1 MTERKLAHNPS
12 VKRKSSSGAAVPRDQ
27 AASDA
32 PQSGSPLIVGIGA
45 SVGGLEA
52 FRTFFANMPPDAG
65 MAFVLVQHLAP
76 DHTSILT
83 ELISNSTAMIV
94 AEATDGA
101 AILPDHV
108 CVIPPNATLTVAECR
123 LRVVTPAPSRENRRP
138 IDTFLFSLAEDQGE
152 NAVCVILSGSGS
164 DGAQGLAAIKEHG
177 GITLAQ
183 AQFDETAMVGMPSS
197 AAATGLVDHVLP
209 VDGMPAK
216 LIEYQRHRMALQGD
230 NDTEGTPQDARQY
243 LSEVCA
249 LLDKGTGHDF
259 SQYKEGTLVRRIQRR
274 MHIRNLDRV
283 AEYIA
288 HLHRE
293 PRELE
298 LLFRDLLIGVTHF
311 FRDPDA
317 FMALETIV
325 IPELLQ
331 GGRAE
336 DQVRIWVPGCATG
349 EEVYSIA
356 ILLQEAAEKLSAV
369 PKFVIFG
376 TDINDTAIAIARA
389 GRYHKSRL
397 DGLSPQRVERWFVM
411 EGDYC
416 CPTPD
421 IREMCVF
428 SLHSVVKDPPF
439 SKLHLV
445 SCRNLLIYMDTRAQD
460 RLIRIFHYALQPG
473 GTLFLGPSETVT
485 RHAEFFS
492 VLDKKYHLFRRND
505 APAASLPEF
514 EIADS
519 VRTGFDELVP
529 ALSPRAPEPV
539 FDRGARRVMEKYS
552 PAYVVIDRQHQVVKF
567 SGQIGKYL
575 EPSEGP
581 PSFNLFN
588 LIQSALRPSV
598 RTALREAVRTQQR
611 VTQRNIPIEVDGK
624 SQAINLIIEPV
635 LQASGTATHVVVAFQ
650 DRSWVEDTDRD
661 TSIGVDNATAI
672 KLENELLATR
682 ARLQAAI
689 DEAERANDELRGAN
703 EEYRSANEEIQ
714 SSNEELEASKEELQ
728 SINEELQTLNNE
740 LSRKNETLS
749 NVNSDLQNFLESTQI
764 AMLFLDNDLH
774 VRNFTPP
781 AVEIFHL
788 RDSDRGRPITDIANR
803 LGYRSL
809 KEDVRESLRSL
820 TVVEREVYVPES
832 DTTYLMRLRPY
843 RTVTR
848 VVDGVVI
855 TFVDIS
861 DRKRREVVQAQ
872 LAALVDSS
880 RDAMI
885 GYTLEGIITSW
896 NAAAAQMFGYTAKEA
911 VGQHISI
918 ISPVPHSDEIP
929 ELLGRIARGERVEH
943 FDTTRWTKD
952 RRPIGVSLAISPI
965 RDGNGRVIGA
975 SKVARDVT
983 ERLESEKHHRL
994 LTAELDHRV
1003 KNTLATVQSILLLA
1017 GRRAATIDE
1026 FRTAFDKRL
1035 LALAKTH
1042 NLLTQTHWKNVS
1054 LQEMLLGELS
1064 PYAGEGKQRFSIVG
1078 ADVALTAKQALALGL
1093 AFHELTTNAAKY
1105 GALSVPDGG
1114 LAEISWE
1121 ISTADGE
1128 TMLQIQWSESGGPTV
1143 TMPST
1148 RGFGSRLIERG
1159 LQSELDAQVEFEFHP
1174 QGIRCL
1180 MRIPLT
1186 PKGA

>member
-1 MTERKLAHNPS
+1 MTERRSAHNPS
-12 VKRKSSSGAAVPRDQ
+12 AKRADPRSNEARPDAEQ
-27 AASDA
+27 SASC
-32 PQSGSPLIVGIGA
+32 LIVGIGA

-83 ELISNSTAMIV
+83 ELIRHSTAMDV

-101 AILPDHV
+101 AVLPDHV
-108 CVIPPNATLTVAECR
+108 YVIPPNATLTVAEGR
-123 LRVVTPAPSRENRRP
+123 LRVTKPAPSRENRRP
-138 IDTFLFSLAEDQGE
+138 IDTFMFSLAQDQGE

-183 AQFDETAMVGMPSS
+183 AQFDETAMTGMPSN

-209 VDGMPAK
+209 VDAMPAK
-216 LIEYQRHRMALQGD
+216 LIEYQRRRTDLQGGRD
-230 NDTEGTPQDARQY
+230 IDGAPRDARPY
-243 LSEVCA
+243 LPEVCA
-249 LLDKGTGHDF
+249 LLDKRIGHDF

-274 MHIRNLDRV
+274 MHIRNLDSV

-288 HLHRE
+288 HLHQE

-311 FRDPDA
+311 FRDPEA
-317 FMALETIV
+317 FTALGTIV
-325 IPELLQ
+325 IPELLKDR
-331 GGRAE
+331 RAE
-336 DQVRIWVPGCATG
+336 DQVRVWVPGCATG

-369 PKFVIFG
+369 PKFAIFG

-397 DGLSPQRVERWFVM
+397 DGLFSQRLERWFVKD
-411 EGDYC
+411 GDYC
-416 CPTPD
+416 SPVPE

-439 SKLHLV
+439 SKLHLI
-445 SCRNLLIYMDTRAQD
+445 SCRNLLIYMDTPAQD
-460 RLIRIFHYALQPG
+460 RLVRIFHYALQPG
-473 GTLFLGPSETVT
+473 AFLFLGPSETVT
-485 RHAEFFS
+485 RHAELFS
-492 VLDKKYHLFRRND
+492 VLDKKHHLFRRND
-505 APAASLPEF
+505 APAESLPKF
-514 EIADS
+514 ELTDS
-519 VRTGFDELVP
+519 IRTGRDEVAP
-529 ALSPRAPEPV
+529 ARHPPAPEPL

-552 PAYVVIDRQHQVVKF
+552 PAYVVIDSQHQVVKF
-567 SGQIGKYL
+567 SGQIGRYL
-575 EPSEGP
+575 EPSEGT

-598 RTALREAVRTQQR
+598 RAALRDAAKTQQR
-611 VTQRNIPIEVDGK
+611 VTQRNIPIVVDGK
-624 SQAINLIIEPV
+624 SQAINLLVEPI
-635 LQASGTATHVVVAFQ
+635 LQASGSANHLVIAFQ
-650 DRSWVEDTDRD
+650 DRSSIEDGDRD
-661 TSIGVDNATAI
+661 TQIDADNPTALN
-672 KLENELLATR
+672 LENELLATR

-749 NVNSDLQNFLESTQI
+749 HVNSDLQNFLESTQI
-764 AMLFLDNDLH
+764 AMLFLNDDLH

-781 AVEIFHL
+781 AIDIFRL
-788 RDSDRGRPITDIANR
+788 RDSDRGRPITDIVNR
-803 LGYRSL
+803 IGYQAL

-832 DTTYLMRLRPY
+832 DTTYLMRIRPY
-843 RTVTR
+843 RTVAR

-861 DRKRREVVQAQ
+861 DRKRREVAHAL

-885 GYTLEGIITSW
+885 GYTLDGIITSW
-896 NAAAAQMFGYTAKEA
+896 NAAAEQMLGYAATE
-911 VGQHISI
+911 VIGRHISI
-918 ISPVPHSDEIP
+918 ISPVPQSDETQ
-929 ELLGRIARGERVEH
+929 ELLGKIARGERVEH
-943 FDTTRWTKD
+943 FETTRRTKD
-952 RRPIGVSLAISPI
+952 GRSIGVSLAISPI
-965 RDGNGRVIGA
+965 RDANGQVIGA

-983 ERLESEKHHRL
+983 ERLETEKQRRL
-994 LTAELDHRV
+994 LSAELDHRV
-1003 KNTLATVQSILLLA
+1003 KNTLATVQTIALLTA
-1017 GRRAATIDE
+1017 QRAATIEE
-1026 FRTAFDKRL
+1026 FRDTFDKRL
-1035 LALAKTH
+1035 MSLAQTH
-1042 NLLTQTHWKNVS
+1042 NLLTLSHWERVS
-1054 LQEMLLGELS
+1054 LRQLLAAELS
-1064 PYAGEGKQRFSIVG
+1064 PYGGEGEQRFSMVG
-1078 ADVALTAKQALALGL
+1078 ADVSLSPKQALALGL
-1093 AFHELTTNAAKY
+1093 AFHELATNAAKY
-1105 GALSVPDGG
+1105 GAFSVPDGG
-1114 LAEISWE
+1114 LVEISWE
-1121 ISTADGE
+1121 VSAPHGE
-1128 TMLQIQWSESGGPTV
+1128 MMLQIQWSESGGPTV
-1143 TMPST
+1143 AKPST

-1159 LQSELDAQVEFEFHP
+1159 LQRELDAQVEFEFLP
-1174 QGIRCL
+1174 QGVRCL
-1180 MRIPLT
+1180 MRIPLST
-1186 PKGA
+1186 EGA